1 MKVELS
7 RLGTIFACALYDELK
22 DALFENV
29 YVDNGAEV
37 MNYDDVLDT
46 IQKVLGVED

>member
-1 MKVELS
+1 MKIEIS
-7 RLGTIFACALYDELK
+7 KLGTIFACALYDELK

-29 YVDNGAEV
+29 YIDNGLEV
-37 MNYDDVLDT
+37 MNYDDVLGT